1 MRLEHCRILD
11 RYENLES
18 MRQCQ
23 DSPKRD
29 DTDTQIRSSKA
40 DMRLPLM
47 PKTYVLI
54 IDDDKELLAGLRRNL
69 RRAKVGWVF
78 YFADNVAEAME
89 LVQTQKVDVVL
100 SDMRMPDMHG
110 AELLAHFAARY
121 PDTLRVAFS
130 EQYDPLMTSILTP
143 CPHHY
148 VSKPVR
154 IDWLI
159 QVVSDWLVKH
169 RQQLSTV
176 G

>member
-54 IDDDKELLAGLRRNL
+54 IDED
-69 RRAKVGWVF
+69 
-78 YFADNVAEAME
+78 
-89 LVQTQKVDVVL
+89 
-100 SDMRMPDMHG
+100 
-110 AELLAHFAARY
+110 
-121 PDTLRVAFS
+121 
-130 EQYDPLMTSILTP
+130 
-143 CPHHY
+143 
-148 VSKPVR
+148 
-154 IDWLI
+154 
-159 QVVSDWLVKH
+159 
-169 RQQLSTV
+169 
-176 G
+176 